1 MTKSKRRHRSAEE
14 KARLLRRHLIDKV
27 PVSTICEEE
36 ELQPSVFYQWHR
48 DMVARL
54 EATMATDTKPGK
66 SNGRER
72 ELERRV
78 VQLEAKLARKD
89 AVIAEISEEYVTLK
103 KELGEL

>member
-1 MTKSKRRHRSAEE
+1 MTKRKRRHRSAEE

-36 ELQPSVFYQWHR
+36 KLQPSVFYQWHR

-54 EATMATDTKPGK
+54 EMTMATKPGK
-66 SNGRER
+66 GNGRER
-72 ELERRV
+72 ELERENAALR
-78 VQLEAKLARKD
+78 AKLARKD
-89 AVIAEISEEYVTLK
+89 SVIAEISEEYVTLK

>member
-1 MTKSKRRHRSAEE
+1 MTKRKRRHRSAED

-36 ELQPSVFYQWHR
+36 NLQPSVFYQWHR

-54 EATMATDTKPGK
+54 ETTLATKPGE

-78 VQLEAKLARKD
+78 VHLEAKLARKD